1 MVACFTLKYHVLQK
15 FESSR
20 SLFITIFHIL
30 LFLIIVGYSVEDKIV
45 KMFVVFYDSCTH
57 ICLWLEMVQAGGFS
71 MLRISDILHSCTCEH
86 SYQNTMI
93 IMYKSTVF
101 ICEIDNASSLNSEEP
116 CVVEDEKEEEEQL
129 QLLEENERFFGLLWL
144 LGLDAAVFI
153 AGIMLYETQGKTEG
167 PFHMTITII

>member
-1 MVACFTLKYHVLQK
+1 
-15 FESSR
+15 
-20 SLFITIFHIL
+20 
-30 LFLIIVGYSVEDKIV
+30 
-45 KMFVVFYDSCTH
+45 
-57 ICLWLEMVQAGGFS
+57 
-71 MLRISDILHSCTCEH
+71 
-86 SYQNTMI
+86 MI